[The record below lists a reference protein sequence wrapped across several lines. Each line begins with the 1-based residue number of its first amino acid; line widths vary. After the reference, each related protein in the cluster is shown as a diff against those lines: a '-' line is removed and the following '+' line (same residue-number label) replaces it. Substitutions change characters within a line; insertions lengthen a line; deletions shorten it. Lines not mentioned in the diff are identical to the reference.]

1 MAEANKIKV
10 ERRRLTFADRL
21 REVDESIATAI
32 AKLKKLQDRR
42 AKMVADESAMIES
55 DRKALEDAIK

>member
-42 AKMVADESAMIES
+42 AKMVADESARIES